1 MGEDIKT
8 NFYMG
13 VEAAEEEEKAPGGLS
28 GRGLRI
34 WGFVFLLFFPVLAF
48 VPSMIPNMLFFP
60 VSVMC
65 MCISE
70 SRVFLIKRPLSPVP
84 GPLHGAAIPPY
95 APCQT

>member
-34 WGFVFLLFFPVLAF
+34 VRLTAH
-48 VPSMIPNMLFFP
+48 
-60 VSVMC
+60 VSN
-65 MCISE
+65 
-70 SRVFLIKRPLSPVP
+70 
-84 GPLHGAAIPPY
+84 G
-95 APCQT
+95 